1 MTGLPE
7 KELSGATGILMGGGS
22 MNVASDA
29 ELMARIRDGDRSAFG
44 DLVERY
50 KDPIVNYLTKMTG
63 NRARAEEAAQE
74 AFIKLF
80 HAAPRYR
87 EQGKFSAFLYRIA
100 TNLVRQEERRDRR
113 WRMVSSILSGSA
125 HAANRGPD
133 SATAALLNQEVG
145 REIKTALAGLP
156 LRYRIPLVLR
166 DVQDW
171 PYDEIARVTGCRLG
185 TIKSRISRGRGML
198 RRALEP
204 YRNRGET
211 LAQRPTA

>member
-1 MTGLPE
+1 
-7 KELSGATGILMGGGS
+7 
-22 MNVASDA
+22 MNEPSDA

-44 DLVERY
+44 VLVDRY
-50 KDPIVNYLTKMTG
+50 KDPMVNYLTRMTG

-74 AFIKLF
+74 AFIKLY

-87 EQGKFSAFLYRIA
+87 EQGKLSAFLYRIA

-113 WRMVSSILSGSA
+113 WRLVSGVLSGSA
-125 HAANRGPD
+125 RTRGREPD
-133 SATAALLNQEVG
+133 VATEEVLRREVG
-145 REIKTALAGLP
+145 RELQTALAQLP
-156 LRYRIPLVLR
+156 LRYRVPLVLR
-166 DVQDW
+166 DVQEW
-171 PYDEIARVTGCRLG
+171 SYAEIARVTGCRLG
-185 TIKSRISRGRGML
+185 TIKSRISRGRGLL

>member
-1 MTGLPE
+1 
-7 KELSGATGILMGGGS
+7 
-22 MNVASDA
+22 MNEPSDA

-44 DLVERY
+44 VLVDRY
-50 KDPIVNYLTKMTG
+50 KDPMVNYLTRMTG

-74 AFIKLF
+74 AFIKLY

-87 EQGKFSAFLYRIA
+87 EQGKLSAFLYRIA

-113 WRMVSSILSGSA
+113 WRLVSGVLSGDA
-125 HAANRGPD
+125 RTRGRGPD
-133 SATAALLNQEVG
+133 VATEEVLRREVG
-145 REIKTALAGLP
+145 RELQTALAQLP
-156 LRYRIPLVLR
+156 LRYRVPLVLR
-166 DVQDW
+166 DVQEW
-171 PYDEIARVTGCRLG
+171 SYDEIARVTGCRLG
-185 TIKSRISRGRGML
+185 TIKSRISRGRGLL

>member
-1 MTGLPE
+1 
-7 KELSGATGILMGGGS
+7 
-22 MNVASDA
+22 MNEPSDA

-44 DLVERY
+44 VLVDRY
-50 KDPIVNYLTKMTG
+50 KDPMVNYLTRMTG

-74 AFIKLF
+74 AFIKLY

-87 EQGKFSAFLYRIA
+87 EQGKLSAFLYRIA

-113 WRMVSSILSGSA
+113 WRLVSGVLSGNARSV
-125 HAANRGPD
+125 RRQPD
-133 SATAALLNQEVG
+133 VATEEVLRREVG
-145 REIKTALAGLP
+145 RELQSALAQLP
-156 LRYRIPLVLR
+156 LRYRVPLVLR
-166 DVQDW
+166 DVQEW
-171 PYDEIARVTGCRLG
+171 SYDEIARVTGCRLG
-185 TIKSRISRGRGML
+185 TIKSRISRGRGLL

>member
-1 MTGLPE
+1 
-7 KELSGATGILMGGGS
+7 
-22 MNVASDA
+22 MNEPSDA

-44 DLVERY
+44 VLVERY
-50 KDPIVNYLTKMTG
+50 KDPMVNYLTRMTG

-74 AFIKLF
+74 AFIKLY

-87 EQGKFSAFLYRIA
+87 EQGKLSAFLYRIA

-113 WRMVSSILSGSA
+113 WRLVSGVLSGSA
-125 HAANRGPD
+125 RSAGRQPDEAAQEVLR
-133 SATAALLNQEVG
+133 QEVG
-145 REIKTALAGLP
+145 RELKTALAQLP
-156 LRYRIPLVLR
+156 LRYRVPLVLR

-171 PYDEIARVTGCRLG
+171 SYDEIARVTGCRLG
-185 TIKSRISRGRGML
+185 TIKSRISRGRGLL

>member
-1 MTGLPE
+1 
-7 KELSGATGILMGGGS
+7 
-22 MNVASDA
+22 MNEPSDA

-44 DLVERY
+44 VLVDRY
-50 KDPIVNYLTKMTG
+50 KDPMVNYLTRMTG

-74 AFIKLF
+74 AFIKLY

-87 EQGKFSAFLYRIA
+87 EQGKLSAFLYRIA

-113 WRMVSSILSGSA
+113 WRLVSGVLSGSA
-125 HAANRGPD
+125 RTRGREPD
-133 SATAALLNQEVG
+133 VATEEVLRREVG
-145 REIKTALAGLP
+145 RELQTALAQLP
-156 LRYRIPLVLR
+156 LRYRVPLVLR
-166 DVQDW
+166 DVQEW
-171 PYDEIARVTGCRLG
+171 SYDEIARVTGCRLG
-185 TIKSRISRGRGML
+185 TIKSRISRGRGLL

>member
-1 MTGLPE
+1 
-7 KELSGATGILMGGGS
+7 
-22 MNVASDA
+22 MNEPSDA
-29 ELMARIRDGDRSAFG
+29 ELMARIRDEDRSAFG
-44 DLVERY
+44 VLVDRY
-50 KDPIVNYLTKMTG
+50 KDPMVNYLTRMTG

-74 AFIKLF
+74 AFIKLY

-87 EQGKFSAFLYRIA
+87 EQGKLSAFLYRIA

-113 WRMVSSILSGSA
+113 WRLVSGVLSGSA
-125 HAANRGPD
+125 RTRGHGPD
-133 SATAALLNQEVG
+133 VATEEVLRREVG
-145 REIKTALAGLP
+145 RELQTALAQLP

-166 DVQDW
+166 DVQEW
-171 PYDEIARVTGCRLG
+171 SYDEIARVTGCRLG
-185 TIKSRISRGRGML
+185 TIKSRISRGRGLL